1 MNRHASFWLA
11 STLLVALLLA
21 PAPVWPHDEG
31 APHKEPAQS
40 QPAGQP
46 SASQAGMYR
55 WTDDRGMAHYSQ
67 GLDSVPDQFRSRAVP
82 LGQATSPAA
91 EPRKP

>member
-1 MNRHASFWLA
+1 MNRNASFWLA
-11 STLLVALLLA
+11 STSLMVLLLT

-40 QPAGQP
+40 QPA
-46 SASQAGMYR
+46 ASQAGMYR
-55 WTDDRGMAHYSQ
+55 WTDDRGRVHYSQ